1 MSMVLG
7 YMVLGIICIV
17 CMYILINIMIQQWK
31 TDKMSFIVILAVI
44 LALVTGII
52 GLILKGMGL

>member
-7 YMVLGIICIV
+7 YMVLGIVCIV